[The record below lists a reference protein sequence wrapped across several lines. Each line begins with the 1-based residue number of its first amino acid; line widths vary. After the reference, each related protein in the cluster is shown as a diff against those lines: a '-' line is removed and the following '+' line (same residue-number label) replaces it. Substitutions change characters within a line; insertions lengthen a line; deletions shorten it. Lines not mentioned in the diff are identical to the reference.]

1 MNLSKAKHG
10 TYDDCEALWDYIPSR
25 MVTSWYRIFVFN
37 TSSYKDPA
45 IAAPGMGLATKWV
58 AYCLL
63 PVRIIHMTKHTI
75 LRDIELMDTRRKM
88 SFGRQWR
95 EKNVRCASL

>member
-37 TSSYKDPA
+37 TSSYKVPA
-45 IAAPGMGLATKWV
+45 IAAPG
-58 AYCLL
+58 
-63 PVRIIHMTKHTI
+63 
-75 LRDIELMDTRRKM
+75 
-88 SFGRQWR
+88 
-95 EKNVRCASL
+95 N